1 MRVEIYGDAATNTVS
16 GDTVQFNADDA
27 IPVKSLEAQITPSI
41 AGNQS
46 VTITANGQTTEVSL
60 EKTVYG
66 GGVNVT
72 TGLVTETHG
81 GGAYD
86 PSAVPADLASKIRS
100 ATTERSASGEV
111 AAFSCTLGEFPMSA
125 VSTTLTPAQ
134 DFHGYD
140 RPWPGGGGA
149 NQWNEQWEVGGYRTD
164 NGAKYADSSR
174 IRTVGSIKCSP
185 NTQYY
190 AVTPTQLKVSY
201 FDANDVFVQTVI
213 VADGTFTTPTNA
225 YSFVF
230 CTNLTNYGTTY
241 KNDIAINFPATV
253 TTYSPYE
260 NLCPITGHDS
270 VRVWVQPT
278 HDTTADPA
286 ATVQLGQTVYGGELD
301 VVTGV
306 LTVTMAMVDLGTL
319 SWSLSQGLFYM
330 TLPDSVNNGDFK
342 FDWAC
347 DSYAWSG
354 YNTWSYFVN
363 NLADGQF
370 GRTNNSAQKY
380 VCFKN
385 SNYSTVQDF
394 KSSVDGTMFVY
405 ELATPL
411 TIQLTPTQ
419 VSTILG
425 QNRVWSDGGETSVT
439 YRDGSLSNVSNI
451 MTNSTALTTG
461 ENITYTLSQQR
472 TYQIPGTVIRTVE
485 GNNVMSANTGKITV
499 TWSSPWFDITPWI
512 AYQGLTFP
520 RNDVDAPDAGRDMS
534 GYMHRGRVGVKEKM
548 NITTVQLTRAQ
559 SSILQT
565 LLYPETIQVRVTPYP
580 RTNAAHTMSMYTNN
594 VKTTYVIHRANGEDL
609 QSMTFPLIEN

>member
-16 GDTVQFNADDA
+16 GDTVQFTADDA

-100 ATTERSASGEV
+100 ATTERSASGDV

-125 VSTTLTPAQ
+125 VSTTLTPTQ
-134 DFHGYD
+134 DLHGYD

-190 AVTPTQLKVSY
+190 AVTPTQLKVCY
-201 FDANDVFVQTVI
+201 FDADDVFVQTVI

-260 NLCPITGHDS
+260 NICPITGHDTVS
-270 VRVWVQPT
+270 VWVHPT

-286 ATVQLGQTVYGGELD
+286 ATVQLGQTVYGGTLD
-301 VVTGV
+301 VVSGEIIV
-306 LTVTMAMVDLGTL
+306 NAAYEIVDP
-319 SWSLSQGLFYM
+319 SRLSQSASIYIYNPSARMKSGNRLPGISSRFETVGGSDKFGARFGANNDRIYFY
-330 TLPDSVNNGDFK
+330 
-342 FDWAC
+342 
-347 DSYAWSG
+347 
-354 YNTWSYFVN
+354 
-363 NLADGQF
+363 NLANIGITTLEEA
-370 GRTNNSAQKY
+370 RTWFTANPTGLSY
-380 VCFKN
+380 P
-385 SNYSTVQDF
+385 
-394 KSSVDGTMFVY
+394 
-405 ELATPL
+405 LAEPI

-425 QNRVWSDGGETSVT
+425 QNRVWSDGGGETSVT

-499 TWSSPWFDITPWI
+499 TWSSPWFNITPWI
-512 AYQGLTFP
+512 AYQGLTFS

-609 QSMTFPLIEN
+609 QSLTFPLIEN